1 MTLKN
6 QMYMYA
12 SPKFPIELEEI
23 QKRTSQLEVEPAE
36 EGIEFRIRE
45 GNEAGQ
51 CSGSGS
57 GSSSGEKFHPIPTL
71 IVMSS
76 TKKERWIYNMYVC
89 TRV

>member
-23 QKRTSQLEVEPAE
+23 QKEQANWKLNLPKKR
-36 EGIEFRIRE
+36 IEFRIRE

-51 CSGSGS
+51 CSGGGS